1 MHHGHLP
8 RAGGV
13 LEVFVMALF
22 GKDGERSE
30 WARGFGVENVVS
42 AGGRAPREAEMF
54 ERDKPR
60 VEPEQG
66 GSPNAFLGQGSW
78 VAGKLVFEGPVRI
91 EGYVEGEIT
100 AQDTLTIGES
110 AVVNA

>member
-22 GKDGERSE
+22 GKDGELSE

-42 AGGRAPREAEMF
+42 AGGRAPREAEVL

-60 VEPEQG
+60 VEPELG
-66 GSPNAFLGQGSW
+66 GSPHATLVQG
-78 VAGKLVFEGPVRI
+78 VKDAGKLVLDGPTRLAGHDYADVF
-91 EGYVEGEIT
+91 
-100 AQDTLTIGES
+100 AQ
-110 AVVNA
+110 